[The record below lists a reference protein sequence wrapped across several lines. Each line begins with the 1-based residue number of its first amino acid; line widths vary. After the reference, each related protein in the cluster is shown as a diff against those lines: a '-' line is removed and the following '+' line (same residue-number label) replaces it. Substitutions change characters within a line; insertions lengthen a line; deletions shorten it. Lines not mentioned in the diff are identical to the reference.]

1 MPKGQLRDNY
11 KEGKIYRLL
20 GAGITDTYVGSTCGS
35 LYRRLWHHNHMQTT
49 PTQRQMSSA
58 LIYQRSPTVAIELLE
73 DYPCDTKQEL
83 GARERYWIE
92 KFRAEGVNV
101 VNHNLPTAGLSA
113 EELRIRKN
121 TQRRER
127 NRANLYHCPCGKT
140 IQSAQKEEHLASY
153 LHAKRLK
160 TAQWVQGDI
169 QLSSQTPASS
179 STSQDMKPVHQD
191 FLQEQVSIFL

>member
-1 MPKGQLRDNY
+1 
-11 KEGKIYRLL
+11 
-20 GAGITDTYVGSTCGS
+20 
-35 LYRRLWHHNHMQTT
+35 
-49 PTQRQMSSA
+49 MSSA

-160 TAQWVQGDI
+160 AAQWVEGDPFLSF
-169 QLSSQTPASS
+169 QPTAMNVSSSELSSLTPASS
-179 STSQDMKPVHQD
+179 STSQETSLD
-191 FLQEQVSIFL
+191 LS